1 MDKVSSIFKIIEKV
15 FPYQLAYVETT
26 PDHGPDCISL
36 DAIFEPTAEAIYKLP
51 TDYNYAELLIHIS
64 GESEDEL
71 VFHIELGPFD
81 SGLRECLMEA
91 MGDIYGCLDY
101 HVEYVSP
108 LWWHDRDKGYD
119 FLNAHVRKGLRDL
132 KRDVEDESRAY

>member
-15 FPYQLAYVETT
+15 FPYQLVRSE
-26 PDHGPDCISL
+26 PNPGCLISV
-36 DAIFEPTAEAIYKLP
+36 DAIFEPTQEAIYKLP
-51 TDYNYAELLIHIS
+51 KDYNYGNLYLHVS

-91 MGDIYGCLDY
+91 VEDIYNCLDY

-119 FLNAHVRKGLRDL
+119 FLNAHVLKGLRDL
-132 KRDVEDESRAY
+132 KREIEDD